1 MNEVQMIQ
9 SMIYEVRGQKV
20 MLDFD
25 LATLYQVETRVLN
38 QSVKRNINRFPADF
52 MFQLTPDEWAFIS
65 SQFVMTSRSKRPKSA
80 LPFVFTEHGTLM
92 LASVLR
98 SDIAVEMSIK
108 ITRAFVAMRT
118 MLLSSSLPSK
128 MYELEENVK
137 ALREE
142 VNAILEDQNEI
153 NELTR
158 AQLDAIS
165 TALSELQSNTPQPH
179 RPILG
184 FSKPSDKK

>member
-1 MNEVQMIQ
+1 
-9 SMIYEVRGQKV
+9 
-20 MLDFD
+20 
-25 LATLYQVETRVLN
+25 
-38 QSVKRNINRFPADF
+38 

-142 VNAILEDQNEI
+142 VNAILEDQNDI
-153 NELTR
+153 NEETR

-165 TALSELQSNTPQPH
+165 TALSELQSSTPQPH

>member
-1 MNEVQMIQ
+1 
-9 SMIYEVRGQKV
+9 
-20 MLDFD
+20 
-25 LATLYQVETRVLN
+25 
-38 QSVKRNINRFPADF
+38 
-52 MFQLTPDEWAFIS
+52 
-65 SQFVMTSRSKRPKSA
+65 
-80 LPFVFTEHGTLM
+80 
-92 LASVLR
+92 
-98 SDIAVEMSIK
+98 
-108 ITRAFVAMRT
+108 MRT

-142 VNAILEDQNEI
+142 VNAILEDQNDI
-153 NELTR
+153 NEETR

-165 TALSELQSNTPQPH
+165 TALSELQSSTPQPH